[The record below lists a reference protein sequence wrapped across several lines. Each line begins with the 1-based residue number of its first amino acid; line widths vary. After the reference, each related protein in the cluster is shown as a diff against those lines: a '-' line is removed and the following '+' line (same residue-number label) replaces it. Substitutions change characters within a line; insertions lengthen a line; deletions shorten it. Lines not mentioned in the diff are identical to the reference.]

1 MLACTK
7 FKKELGQVDNVHTSS
22 CHDANRRKHRG
33 GKSFVTEA
41 IHDLRISLGLVV
53 VVVGLAVVMAV
64 VVQQCAE
71 NRIVVAPSGP
81 SQRSF
86 FVTT

>member
-1 MLACTK
+1 M
-7 FKKELGQVDNVHTSS
+7 
-22 CHDANRRKHRG
+22 
-33 GKSFVTEA
+33 TEA